1 MSNRTL
7 YDSIV
12 KEVTADVTL
21 IKPLQPQ
28 TYEEAIHTDGNTVTL
43 PESIGSLTSPI
54 SAFSDFDVRDG
65 LILKALQD
73 ENFAFVLVAK
83 VAGAVY
89 KHEENITQDD
99 IEALAVVANVS
110 AMWEQS
116 DNARLTLK
124 VIRECIKSIETLVEP
139 TLVGLTERIM
149 NTDGFPYDK
158 IRKGSGRPLAKIETR
173 LNTNSDGGE

>member
-1 MSNRTL
+1 MSKRTL
-7 YDSIV
+7 YDSII
-12 KEVTADVTL
+12 KEVTADVPL

-28 TYEEAIHTDGNTVTL
+28 TYEEAIHNDGNTVML
-43 PESIGSLTSPI
+43 PKNIGSLTAPV
-54 SAFSDFDVRDG
+54 SAFADFDVRDG

-73 ENFAFVLVAK
+73 ESFAFVLIAK

-110 AMWEQS
+110 AMWEQTH
-116 DNARLTLK
+116 NARLTLK

-139 TLVGLTERIM
+139 TLVALTERILDT
-149 NTDGFPYDK
+149 NGFPFEM
-158 IRKGSGRPLAKIETR
+158 IRKGSDEPLAKIEAR
-173 LNTNSDGGE
+173 LNTNSDRGE